1 MPVTTNPVTH
11 DVTDIG
17 LAPAGKSRIE
27 WADAQMPVLREIRAR
42 FAKEKPL
49 KGQRI
54 GACLHVTTETSN
66 LNRSKL
72 SVSVM
77 DVPVEVENWIADL
90 KLQTMGVSID
100 VLTAE
105 QKKYLSGWQEGT

>member
-1 MPVTTNPVTH
+1 MSTTTNPLTH
-11 DVTDIG
+11 DVTDFG

-54 GACLHVTTETSN
+54 GACLRVTTETSN
-66 LNRSKL
+66 LMRT
-72 SVSVM
+72 
-77 DVPVEVENWIADL
+77 L
-90 KLQTMGVSID
+90 K
-100 VLTAE
+100 
-105 QKKYLSGWQEGT
+105 